1 MLIQASKL
9 YFMIKCIGIFAGL
22 MACCFHAVAQTPFYP
37 GNLVVYRIGDG
48 SDTLSSAGFPVF
60 ADEFT
65 TSGSAVASHPLP
77 VTINGLN
84 RRIIASGSATS
95 EGMISRSTDKAFLL
109 VTGYDTFPDPNRSS
123 ISGSQA
129 TLINRVVGLFGADGS
144 IDSRTALA
152 DAYNGSNIRGAVS
165 TNGTDIWIT
174 GTGSPVGTAGIRY
187 VTRGATTSLQ
197 LSTTVTNIR
206 NGGLFNNQLYCTSGS
221 GAFKGISAVGTGMP
235 TTAGQT
241 ITVLPGFPNTTAAGP
256 DPYAFEINPAGTIAY
271 VADGRSKA
279 AGGGVQRWDYNGAS
293 WSLSYTLDSGLTL
306 GVRYLTVDWSNSNP
320 VIYAVTSDAIV
331 KNQPGN
337 RIVKT
342 TDTDSL
348 SAFVAI
354 AQAGANT
361 VYRGICF
368 TPEGGTSI
376 TYTFTGNGNWTDPAN
391 WSGNTVP
398 PNPLLSGHVVIDPVI
413 GGQCVVNLDQTIG
426 SLAKFTVMTGKK
438 LIIPGNLIVL

>member
-1 MLIQASKL
+1 
-9 YFMIKCIGIFAGL
+9 MIKSIGILAGL
-22 MACCFHAVAQTPFYP
+22 MVCCFHAISQTPYYP

-60 ADEFT
+60 IDEYS

-77 VTINGLN
+77 TTINGPN
-84 RRIIASGSATS
+84 RRIVASGSATS
-95 EGMISRSTDKAFLL
+95 EGMISRSVNKQFLL

-129 TLINRVVGLFGADGS
+129 ALINRVVGLVGADGS
-144 IDSRTALA
+144 VDSKTALA
-152 DAYNGSNIRGAVS
+152 DAFNGSNIRGAVS

-174 GTGSPVGTAGIRY
+174 GTGSPVGSAGIRY
-187 VTRGATTSLQ
+187 LTRGATSSLQ

-206 NGGLFNNQLYCTSGS
+206 NGGIFNNQLYCTSGS
-221 GAFKGISAVGTGMP
+221 GAFKGISAVGTGLP

-271 VADGRSKA
+271 VADGRSKL
-279 AGGGVQRWDYNGAS
+279 AGGGVQRWDYNGSA
-293 WSLSYTLDSGLTL
+293 WSLTYTLDSGLTL
-306 GVRYLTVDWSNSNP
+306 GVRYLTVDWSSTDP
-320 VIYAVTSDAIV
+320 VIYAVTSDAII

-348 SAFVAI
+348 SSFTTI
-354 AQAGANT
+354 AQASANT
-361 VYRGICF
+361 VFRGICF

-398 PNPLLSGHVVIDPVI
+398 PNPLLSGHVIIDHTA
-413 GGQCVVNLDQTIG
+413 GGQSIVNLDQTIG
-426 SLAKFTVMTGKK
+426 PLAKLTVLSGKK